1 MVESMTNA
9 QWRADPSSEAF
20 DEIRSS
26 LVDAAISCIEEN
38 GPDRLRVEEVVAVA
52 GVSRA
57 TFYRYF
63 TDKEELLVEVMVRN
77 SVRLAEAL
85 ADVVGSAPP
94 TGTPLGK
101 VVIDGIMAAIGMVR
115 NDPFSALFFDPRSA
129 GLTSRLAAATTMIS
143 DLIAAGMTDQ
153 TLSGSFSGSFRP
165 DRSTHQIAEWIT
177 LVIVAV
183 LTSDLD
189 EQKSD
194 DELEAMLEAFL
205 LPAILAP

>member
-9 QWRADPSSEAF
+9 QWRADPSSNAF
-20 DEIRSS
+20 DEIRSN
-26 LVDAAISCIEEN
+26 LVDAAICCIEEN

-63 TDKEELLVEVMVRN
+63 TDKEELLVEVMARN
-77 SVRLAEAL
+77 SVRLAEEL
-85 ADVVGSAPP
+85 ADVLGSDPP
-94 TGTPLGK
+94 AGTPLGD
-101 VVIDGIMAAIGMVR
+101 VVIDGIMAAIRMVR
-115 NDPFSALFFDPRSA
+115 NDPFSARFFDPRSA

-143 DLIAAGMTDQ
+143 GLIADSMTDQ
-153 TLSGSFSGSFRP
+153 TVSGAFSGRFRSDLP
-165 DRSTHQIAEWIT
+165 TRQIAEWIT

-183 LTSDLD
+183 LTSELD

-194 DELEAMLEAFL
+194 DELEAMFEAFL
-205 LPAILAP
+205 LPAILAS